1 MSKSRGWRIVAFEVH
16 GDCTVV
22 PRAQPEKRRF
32 CEQMDPTKSCP
43 ESSMSAYVKGKPS
56 ELKAPAAEG
65 GARVRSGCEE
75 VSAEGVAQKVGQ
87 CFVENLKSRRTR
99 RTSAENAEIPG
110 RTQPFF
116 QAQRPRL
123 SRSISDALRLGW
135 SRKRPR
141 KSTAAV
147 QTRRLPLRKAL
158 IGLELCPPRVR
169 SVDAVQSGPQK
180 TGEVHR
186 VLEPIFAT
194 GFQHIVSAS
203 ATVS

>member
-1 MSKSRGWRIVAFEVH
+1 MGLGLGLGAK
-16 GDCTVV
+16 
-22 PRAQPEKRRF
+22 K
-32 CEQMDPTKSCP
+32 CP
-43 ESSMSAYVKGKPS
+43 
-56 ELKAPAAEG
+56 LK
-65 GARVRSGCEE
+65 
-75 VSAEGVAQKVGQ
+75 GVAQKVGQ
-87 CFVENLKSRRTR
+87 CFVENLKSRRT
-99 RTSAENAEIPG
+99 SAENAEIPG
-110 RTQPFF
+110 RTRPFF

-123 SRSISDALRLGW
+123 SRSIPDVLRLGVKLIPLTGNEQSAL

-141 KSTAAV
+141 KSTAAG

-180 TGEVHR
+180 TGEVYR